1 MINYVTIQ
9 VALCMLHRLLSFWEN
24 QGCSIHC
31 SLVVRTEIL
40 CILVHI
46 VREPLRS
53 IVVIVCCLKIT
64 TQSLQD
70 LAYITAH
77 STWILLVLDLLID
90 CVHCD
95 PVSFCLHC
103 TLESLFYFCLT
114 CTLYNMHVDTVVIS
128 SPGVMLRL
136 LFIQPGRW
144 RRDLWMGRGVDSTH
158 GMDKTFL
165 TVGHLWWSSSGGRVK
180 VTCLL

>member
-1 MINYVTIQ
+1 
-9 VALCMLHRLLSFWEN
+9 MLRRLLSFCEN
-24 QGCSIHC
+24 QVCPIHC

-46 VREPLRS
+46 VREPPRS
-53 IVVIVCCLKIT
+53 IVVIVSSLKIT

-114 CTLYNMHVDTVVIS
+114 CILYNMHVNTVVIS
-128 SPGVMLRL
+128 SPGVVLRL
-136 LFIQPGRW
+136 LFHSTRTLAVRDPRMDGTGSGFHSWHGQDLVNCWTPVMECIW
-144 RRDLWMGRGVDSTH
+144 R
-158 GMDKTFL
+158 
-165 TVGHLWWSSSGGRVK
+165 
-180 VTCLL
+180 